1 MNRVRV
7 LVVGQGHMGSLHAR
21 KLRERSD
28 VDVDVLDPP
37 LGLSPGPERPD
48 LAIIACPTSH
58 HLAEA
63 QRLLD
68 QGVHCLVEK
77 PLAATVD
84 EARLLSAYP
93 HCAVGHI
100 ERFNPVLEAVAGVRP
115 RFLEAERLSPWR
127 APKPGA
133 RGTDVDVIADLMVH
147 DLDLVRLF
155 LPGRVREVRASGVGV
170 LSTGNADIVNARI
183 EVEGPDGNI
192 GVAVLTASRVSR
204 EPSRKLRLI
213 EPGVYW
219 SLDLQRR
226 SALRVRWGDGELEGE
241 PIHINAELGDPIQ
254 REHDHLLA
262 WVRDGASN
270 PLPATE
276 GVAAMELA
284 DQVRDAARAGS

>member
-1 MNRVRV
+1 MERLRV
-7 LVVGQGHMGSLHAR
+7 LVVGQGHMGGLHAR
-21 KLRERSD
+21 KLRERAD
-28 VDVDVLDPP
+28 VDVDVHDPP
-37 LGLSPGPERPD
+37 LGLSAGQARPD

-63 QRLLD
+63 RRLLD
-68 QGVHCLVEK
+68 LGVRCLVEK
-77 PLAATVD
+77 PLAATVAD
-84 EARLLSAYP
+84 AQLLAAYP

-170 LSTGNADIVNARI
+170 LSSGAADIVNARI
-183 EVEGPDGNI
+183 EVEGPDGAV

-226 SALRVRWGDGELEGE
+226 SALRVRWGEGELEGE
-241 PIHINAELGDPIQ
+241 PIPIDPGLGDPLH

-262 WVRDGASN
+262 WARDGAVN
-270 PLPATE
+270 PLPAAE
-276 GVAAMELA
+276 GVAAMQLA
-284 DQVRDAARAGS
+284 DQVRRAVQSMG

>member
-1 MNRVRV
+1 MERVRV
-7 LVVGQGHMGSLHAR
+7 LVVGQGHMGGLHAR
-21 KLRERSD
+21 KLRARPD
-28 VDVDVLDPP
+28 VDVDVQDPP
-37 LGLSPGPERPD
+37 LGLLPGQQRPD
-48 LAIIACPTSH
+48 LAIIACPTSL

-63 QRLLD
+63 RPLLD
-68 QGVHCLVEK
+68 LGVRCLVEK
-77 PLAATVD
+77 PLAATVA
-84 EARLLSAYP
+84 EARLLADYP

-100 ERFNPVLEAVAGVRP
+100 ERFNPVLDAVRGVRP

-127 APKPGA
+127 APTAGA

-170 LSTGNADIVNARI
+170 RSSGAADIVNARI
-183 EVEGPDGNI
+183 EVEAADGSI

-204 EPSRKLRLI
+204 EPTRKLRLI

-226 SALRVRWGDGELEGE
+226 TALRVRWGEGELEGE
-241 PIHINAELGDPIQ
+241 AIPVAADSGDPLD
-254 REHDHLLA
+254 REHDALLA
-262 WVRDGASN
+262 WARDGGVN

-276 GVAAMELA
+276 GLEALALAELVRAAVAAL
-284 DQVRDAARAGS
+284 G